1 MPSQEIDIRDGRQVS
16 STDGVD
22 EGRGGRSSAS
32 GIIPVRLR
40 APRELEA
47 SIVVGSYPN
56 AYALFGGSARDE
68 VHVGWVDG
76 AWTLTWPED
85 LQRRDGQGTQFGDNN
100 FQSNVFQNVH
110 IGNVH
115 FGNVH
120 FSAGDSYVGGRHSR
134 SYSPPPA
141 EPSLLQLFLPSGC
154 SLEAEVTSGGLNILP
169 PLSERHGI
177 GSLTVQT
184 ASADLHAGCAVAQV
198 VFQSMSGRAHL
209 AGVTGPVQADTAS
222 GEVMVEHAMGDVV
235 VSTMSGQADVHAESD
250 IAVIASSM
258 SGSISVTAAPG
269 VRPRVNART
278 MSGRIW
284 KP

>member
-22 EGRGGRSSAS
+22 GDRGGRSSAS

-56 AYALFGGSARDE
+56 ACALFGGSARDE
-68 VHVGWVDG
+68 VRAGWEDG

-85 LQRRDGQGTQFGDNN
+85 LQQRGGQGTQYGNNN
-100 FQSNVFQNVH
+100 FQSNNFQSSVH
-110 IGNVH
+110 I
-115 FGNVH
+115 GNVH
-120 FSAGDSYVGGRHSR
+120 FSAGDSYAGGRHSR
-134 SYSPPPA
+134 SHSPAPA

-154 SLEAEVTSGGLNILP
+154 SLEAELTSGGLNILP

-177 GSLTVQT
+177 GSLTVRVM
-184 ASADLHAGCAVAQV
+184 SADLHADCAVAQV

-209 AGVTGPVQADTAS
+209 AGVTGPVQANTAS

-250 IAVIASSM
+250 IAVVASSM

-278 MSGRIW
+278 ISGRIR